1 MADEI
6 PTILEKFQQ
15 VLDLAKEISQ
25 DEHTLEELAKSC
37 PRCGKPSKN
46 KSNPS
51 GRCASCLKKLAA
63 NKKKVGHYL
72 HEHKVADDALRRQ
85 KGKNGTAHKKSSG
98 LGSRKSIIK
107 QTHAAEAKSGQ
118 VLSPDRKDNSKG
130 YSAKNTRMVPPELNR
145 GRHHVDKK
153 KLAAW
158 KKRLKKGDI
167 TEDELY
173 TFILAKAD
181 DTQPELAEKLIQMSP
196 SEVMTMIF
204 DEDVE

>member
-1 MADEI
+1 MANEI

-25 DEHTLEELAKSC
+25 DEDTLEELAKSC

-46 KSNPS
+46 KGNSS
-51 GRCASCLKKLAA
+51 GRCASCLKKLAS

-85 KGKNGTAHKKSSG
+85 SGKNGTAHKKSSG

-107 QTHAAEAKSGQ
+107 QTHDGEAKAGQ
-118 VLSPDRKDNSKG
+118 VLSPDRKDNGKG

-167 TEDELY
+167 TQDELY

-196 SEVMTMIF
+196 SEVMAMIF